1 MTTAVDIVFER
12 RRKPPDTNC
21 QGQLNLKEVAEQY
34 ASGESSLDPK
44 HLQLNG
50 VARSSS
56 TRSEL
61 TYFSFKPGCSVHTSP
76 SFSQQGLGF
85 EPLLGVRG
93 RHFSARYGPRPL
105 TEVPFSK
112 CSNHISWPARALEL
126 NRYLLDGINPDG
138 TPCQYRQSS
147 NRFPN
152 KSAANQSRIS
162 KREFVRMIAEE
173 AVSVRVDQLFVDGNH
188 RTAILSIYEK
198 LADAGWWLDMSAVD
212 LYILI
217 SNRSQLEW
225 NAIKLCM
232 VKVILRHLEQC
243 PDIPFEAR
251 HIFARRVKLI
261 AEINT
266 LFEDVEAFLA
276 SQEIDMSVKRQ
287 KWRSF
292 RRRSKKRHAQFMSLY
307 GRPHVK

>member
-1 MTTAVDIVFER
+1 MTTAVEIVFER
-12 RRKPPDTNC
+12 TRKPPDTNC
-21 QGQLNLKEVAEQY
+21 QAQLNLKEVAEQY

-56 TRSEL
+56 TRSDL

-76 SFSQQGLGF
+76 SFSQKGLGF

-112 CSNHISWPARALEL
+112 CSNHVSWPAPALEL

-138 TPCQYRQSS
+138 TSCQYRQTS

-162 KREFVRMIAEE
+162 KRELVRMIAEE

-198 LADAGWWLDMSAVD
+198 LADAGWW
-212 LYILI
+212 
-217 SNRSQLEW
+217 
-225 NAIKLCM
+225 
-232 VKVILRHLEQC
+232 
-243 PDIPFEAR
+243 P
-251 HIFARRVKLI
+251 
-261 AEINT
+261 
-266 LFEDVEAFLA
+266 
-276 SQEIDMSVKRQ
+276 
-287 KWRSF
+287 
-292 RRRSKKRHAQFMSLY
+292 
-307 GRPHVK
+307 